1 MVILP
6 VSLRCADSVMH
17 IKSSTCDWHIVLCK
31 WYLLLLLLFVIVT
44 IGYQSSMSVSVYLFC
59 YGTLGIGVAQ

>member
-17 IKSSTCDWHIVLCK
+17 IKSSTYDWHVVLCK
-31 WYLLLLLLFVIVT
+31 WYLLLLLFVIVT
-44 IGYQSSMSVSVYLFC
+44 VGYQCSLSVSVYLFS